1 MRRWQAPKNI
11 KSLGRLALFP
21 SGGQPLQKTTA
32 VGGGY
37 NRACLTRRKQR
48 GQGAVPGVT
57 PKQLV
62 LDCPGRDQTRHVGFI
77 PSRIK
82 NSRTGV
88 KRWTIPMP
96 PCHVQTGQQK
106 HLVGVIIK
114 SSLAEARGNLD

>member
-48 GQGAVPGVT
+48 GQGSVPGGT

-88 KRWTIPMP
+88 KRWTIPNTALP
-96 PCHVQTGQQK
+96 RSNGAAKAPRRRDHKVVSCGSTRQ
-106 HLVGVIIK
+106 
-114 SSLAEARGNLD
+114 S